1 MLRIIIFFLAGLL
14 SMSSLFAFPENK
26 DTLHIKITSRVKRKP
41 VSGVVVQVAQKE
53 DTFHLD
59 QNGYICVTDLSPD
72 KYTLEIKGKGF
83 RTKTHKIEKKNFGTK
98 DTVKVEI
105 EPNWIF
111 DGSESL
117 HFSQHAYSPYWQK
130 GSTNSMA
137 IRGEVNLNAKYK
149 KARQDWENS
158 FSIKHGVL
166 KQGEYDFLTSE
177 DLVELNSEYG
187 RRFSE
192 HFLTTALLNIRTQ
205 IRKGYKIEK
214 DGSRG
219 ELRSDFLAPGY
230 FNFGTGMDYKS
241 KELGLNIYYSPLNSK
256 VTLVQ
261 DSILSQFYMPKDLI
275 GQTRRYELGSY
286 LKINYK
292 KEIVKNI
299 VFQTN
304 ADFFANHLKDFGSVD
319 VNWETKM
326 DFKVNKYVS
335 ANILTH
341 LIYDQDIQFDIADAS
356 GEPTGKKGPRTQ
368 FHEALNIGLIHKF

>member
-1 MLRIIIFFLAGLL
+1 MLRI
-14 SMSSLFAFPENK
+14 FAFLLTCLFSAPFLIASDNSN
-26 DTLHIKITSRVKRKP
+26 DTLLLKITSLAKRK
-41 VSGVVVQVAQKE
+41 SLYEVVIRIEENKE
-53 DTFHLD
+53 IFRADS
-59 QNGYICVTDLSPD
+59 NGYLCLTDLKPD
-72 KYTLEIKGKGF
+72 KYTLEIRGKGF
-83 RTKTHKIEKKNFGTK
+83 RVKTHKIEKKHFNTH
-98 DTVKVEI
+98 DTVKVQI
-105 EPNWIF
+105 EPNWLF

-130 GSTNSMA
+130 GSTNSLA

-149 KARQDWENS
+149 KNKHDWENGL
-158 FSIKHGVL
+158 SIKHGVL
-166 KQGEYDFLTSE
+166 RQGENDFLTSE
-177 DLVELNSEYG
+177 DLVEVSTEYG
-187 RRFSE
+187 RKFSE
-192 HFLTTALLNIRTQ
+192 HFLTTALFNARTQ

-219 ELRSDFLAPGY
+219 ELRSDFLAPAY

-241 KELGLNIYYSPLNSK
+241 KELGISVYYSPLNSK
-256 VTLVQ
+256 VTIVQ
-261 DSILSQFYMPKDLI
+261 DSSLTRFYMPQNLI
-275 GQTRRYELGSY
+275 ANTRRYELGSY

-304 ADFFANHLKDFGSVD
+304 ADFFANHLKDFGTVD

-341 LIYDQDIQFDIADAS
+341 LIYDQDIMFDIADAS